1 MSANIEQYEPVYMVT
16 PMEQTEQVKQV
27 DNALSVQIGGD
38 HYKNFKIQP
47 IEFIHA
53 NNLDFLQGS
62 IIKYVS
68 RFRNKN
74 GRTDLEKARHFIDL
88 LIQLEY
94 GNESK
99 D

>member
-1 MSANIEQYEPVYMVT
+1 MEETNIEHYEPIYNVT
-16 PMEQTEQVKQV
+16 AICEAPKEAVSPLDT
-27 DNALSVQIGGD
+27 QIGGS

-62 IIKYVS
+62 IIKYVA

-94 GNESK
+94 GNG
-99 D
+99 